1 MVEADFIGIADGYAL
16 HIGFLQKVEHDAKAL
31 GANADE
37 SNIELVAG
45 RNVIYA
51 AQYPAWNDGK
61 ARRCGGLRQESAP

>member
-37 SNIELVAG
+37 SNVELVAG

-51 AQYPAWNDGK
+51 AQYPAWNDGE
-61 ARRCGGLRQESAP
+61 ACRRGGLRQE